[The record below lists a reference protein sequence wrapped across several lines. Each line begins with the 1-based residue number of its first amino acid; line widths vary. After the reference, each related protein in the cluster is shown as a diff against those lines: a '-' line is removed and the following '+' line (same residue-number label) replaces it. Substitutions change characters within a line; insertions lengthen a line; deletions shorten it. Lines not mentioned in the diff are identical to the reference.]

1 MWGKF
6 STNLDSHQ
14 ITQNTS
20 APIDHLCRE
29 NKALYIIHVHIL
41 NEHGDLCND
50 VIVTCNVGSIQHFYI
65 EQHEEGGKI
74 QI

>member
-1 MWGKF
+1 MNYALTRTF
-6 STNLDSHQ
+6 
-14 ITQNTS
+14 
-20 APIDHLCRE
+20 PISVD
-29 NKALYIIHVHIL
+29 I